1 VPRAGVRVPPEDRT
15 GPEVRRLEEREGRRA
30 RYGRVEQAERGGG
43 VTRREEELLGQA
55 GGGRVAPA
63 EGGGRG
69 GGGLVLLLELLLS
82 PIGDEDV
89 VVPRGGLMT
98 ERAADRRPKP
108 GSEN

>member
-1 VPRAGVRVPPEDRT
+1 M
-15 GPEVRRLEEREGRRA
+15 
-30 RYGRVEQAERGGG
+30 
-43 VTRREEELLGQA
+43 TRREEELLGQA

-69 GGGLVLLLELLLS
+69 GVGLVLLLELLLS
-82 PIGDEDV
+82 SIGDEDV

-108 GSEN
+108 WSKK